1 MKITS
6 KQGNGNK
13 IHIYIDGEYR
23 LTVDDEYW
31 FSEPWHNLKEIDDA
45 QLAALEEAVGCRR
58 AFNSTL
64 DLLSRRDHTKKELY
78 RKLSEKY
85 PKAACESAIARA
97 EELGFIDE
105 MRFAENYARELY
117 ERKKFGL
124 RRIRMELLQKGI
136 DRETAENALE
146 GLDKDAENRIIL
158 LLRGKY
164 RDALSGDEKAK
175 RRAVNGLMRL
185 GYTYGEIRD
194 ALREYDVVTEEYDDA

>member
-1 MKITS
+1 MKLTG
-6 KQGNGNK
+6 KPGKLHK

-105 MRFAENYARELY
+105 MRFAENYAHELY

-124 RRIRMELLQKGI
+124 RRIRTELLQKGI

-185 GYTYGEIRD
+185 GYTYGEIRG